1 MAEYWKKEDV
11 LKAISDLRIDT
22 IDPKVDYAFCR
33 FQEVTNKYLASV
45 IPVADVVEKRSCNT
59 CQWYEGVHNT
69 PGLAPCSFWNIG
81 GVMWNDFCLRWKG
94 ENDG

>member
-1 MAEYWKKEDV
+1 MAEYIDRDALLAEAKR
-11 LKAISDLRIDT
+11 ISGPMTGDGWDNWG
-22 IDPKVDYAFCR
+22 VYALINR
-33 FQEVTNKYLASV
+33 QPA
-45 IPVADVVEKRSCNT
+45 ADVVEKRSCNT

-94 ENDG
+94 ESDG